1 MARERIGIFGGSFDP
16 PHIAHLIAGEFAVD
30 EFGLAKMLYIPAG
43 ISPFK
48 QAELRTSAEHR
59 LAMIKLAI
67 AGNSHFE
74 VSDLELQRPGPSYTI
89 DTLHELR
96 AQYPTQEFYL
106 FIGFDNLLSFD
117 RWKDT
122 EGILNEAQV
131 VAMARPGSSIESL
144 PPAFARRTQLFDIP
158 LLDTSSTLV
167 RERIHAGKSVRYL
180 IPDAVDQYIRAN
192 DLYR

>member
-1 MARERIGIFGGSFDP
+1 MDRERIGIFGGSFDP
-16 PHIAHLIAGEFAVD
+16 PHLAHLIAGELAVE

-43 ISPFK
+43 ISPLK
-48 QAELRTSAEHR
+48 QAEHRTSAEHR

-96 AQYPTQEFYL
+96 KQYPMQEFYL
-106 FIGFDNLLSFD
+106 FIGFDNLMSFE
-117 RWKDT
+117 RWKDP
-122 EGILNEAQV
+122 EGILTEAKV
-131 VAMARPGSSIESL
+131 IAMARPGSSRNKL
-144 PPAFARRTQLFDIP
+144 PVQFADRAQIFDIP

-167 RERIHAGKSVRYL
+167 RDRIHAGKSVRYM
-180 IPDAVDQYIRAN
+180 IPEAVEEYILKN
-192 DLYR
+192 NLYR